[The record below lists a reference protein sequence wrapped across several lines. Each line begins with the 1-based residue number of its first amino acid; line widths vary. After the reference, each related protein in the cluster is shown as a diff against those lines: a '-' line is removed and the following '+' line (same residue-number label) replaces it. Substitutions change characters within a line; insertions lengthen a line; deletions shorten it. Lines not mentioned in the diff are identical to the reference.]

1 MEEISRIQ
9 PPFGAGQ
16 EIPELL
22 VSLDEIVRLPVTGNS
37 VFTRRVAAIVDSKI
51 IEPTSLHYQLAQVRQ
66 VFPGATH
73 TRFEHLLGTL
83 TTAAYFVRSLYLN
96 DMNAFWRVS
105 VDAVDIRAVLLAAIL
120 HDSGHLA
127 FGHLLRRWTT

>member
-1 MEEISRIQ
+1 
-9 PPFGAGQ
+9 
-16 EIPELL
+16 
-22 VSLDEIVRLPVTGNS
+22 
-37 VFTRRVAAIVDSKI
+37 VAAIVDSKI

-127 FGHLLRRWTT
+127 FGHFIEEMDDLMVGLKHADYIIFLGLQGIEWVVLRGHSGGNACG